1 MTIGIVG
8 LGLIGA
14 SLAKAIKENTNNKIL
29 AFDKSRPVSLQSK
42 LEEMHSGVLT
52 PENLGDCDLVLIAI
66 YPRAAVNY
74 IKENA
79 AFFKKEAIVVDCSG
93 TKKNVCKA
101 AFPVAKKNGF
111 IFIGGHPMAGTQFS
125 GFRYSRSSLFKNA
138 PMLLTARQDESIRV
152 LERIKK
158 FFIAI
163 GFGSVIFTT
172 PEEHDRIIAY
182 TSQLAHVVSSA
193 YVKSPT
199 ASEHKGF
206 SAGSYKDLTRVARL
220 NEEMWSEL
228 FLENSENLIYEINY
242 FINTLNVYK
251 KAIEENDKETLR
263 DLLKEGRERKDRIER
278 GKDLEPSNNN

>member
-1 MTIGIVG
+1 
-8 LGLIGA
+8 
-14 SLAKAIKENTNNKIL
+14 
-29 AFDKSRPVSLQSK
+29 
-42 LEEMHSGVLT
+42 
-52 PENLGDCDLVLIAI
+52 
-66 YPRAAVNY
+66 
-74 IKENA
+74 
-79 AFFKKEAIVVDCSG
+79 
-93 TKKNVCKA
+93 
-101 AFPVAKKNGF
+101 
-111 IFIGGHPMAGTQFS
+111 MAGTQFS